1 MPSEANANII
11 GIIKIPYDTDKEKP
25 TFTKSI
31 MTIVVLLYFLGA
43 ILGGILVAA
52 AAITD
57 VKLGGAIDSQMFIA
71 YAAYIGGPTA
81 TAIGFYAWKSKA
93 ENILKIQNSNLL
105 SQKESINGPGVD
117 ASAIVSTLAN
127 MKGDSL

>member
-1 MPSEANANII
+1 M
-11 GIIKIPYDTDKEKP
+11 IPQEEKKN

-31 MTIVVLLYFLGA
+31 LSIIMLLYFLGSV
-43 ILGGILVAA
+43 IGTVLVIG

-57 VKLGGAIDSQMFIA
+57 IQNRQMIDTAMFIA

-93 ENILKIQNSNLL
+93 ENLLKIQNSNVSNNTADTLV
-105 SQKESINGPGVD
+105 GPNEIIG
-117 ASAIVSTLAN
+117 TLAN
-127 MKGDSL
+127 MKGD

>member
-1 MPSEANANII
+1 MPSEPNANVI
-11 GIIKIPYDTDKEKP
+11 GIIKVQYDTDKEKT

-43 ILGGILVAA
+43 ILGGILVVA

-57 VKLGGAIDSQMFIA
+57 VKLGGAIESQMFIA